1 MSLPLPPSRRRA
13 RPGLIAAAAAAA
25 VAAAA
30 VVAAVVI
37 LYRPASGQAPGPP
50 PPRPSLQEGR
60 VPARAPG
67 SAAPVTVSTA
77 GWYAVALDGTAVPA
91 SPQDG
96 PRRGPWPLATGYA
109 DDPAGAV
116 LAAVG
121 IAVRTSGQLG
131 PDVFSPTIARQVT
144 GPGARA
150 MLAAAWLDYAQA
162 SGQHPPPGPGS
173 PAGTATASARAFRLA
188 SFTPA
193 AAAVQV
199 LAVAGASQAVI
210 QVQVRWL
217 DGDWRLVS
225 PPGGNLAAAAVR
237 PSGPAGFQLLPGR

>member
-1 MSLPLPPSRRRA
+1 MSLPLPPRRRRRA
-13 RPGLIAAAAAAA
+13 RPGLIAAAAAAG
-25 VAAAA
+25 AA
-30 VVAAVVI
+30 VIAAIV

-50 PPRPSLQEGR
+50 PPRPSIQEGR

-67 SAAPVTVSTA
+67 APAPVTVSTA
-77 GWYAVALDGTAVPA
+77 GWHAVWLDGTAVPA

-96 PRRGPWPLATGYA
+96 PGRGPWPLASGYA

-121 IAVRTSGQLG
+121 IAVRSSGQLG
-131 PDVFSPTIARQVT
+131 PDVFVPAISRQVT

-150 MLAAAWLDYAQA
+150 MLAAAWQDYAQA
-162 SGQHPPPGPGS
+162 AARHPPSVPGG

-193 AAAVQV
+193 AAAVQI
-199 LAVAGASQAVI
+199 LAAAGASQAVI
-210 QVQVRWL
+210 QLQVRWL
-217 DGDWRLVS
+217 DGDWRLVA

-237 PSGPAGFQLLPGR
+237 PASLAGFQLLPGR